1 MPKKV
6 ALITVHGMGETQPN
20 YNAELVSQLKRRL
33 GSASA
38 DLHIGSVYYQGILQ
52 PNERR
57 VWRQVEGRLAGQ
69 WDWMRRAYW
78 NELRRFFLYG
88 FGDAAGL
95 ENGKESRSSVY
106 TQAQV
111 CFAKALFAARQ
122 AMEGDGPV
130 VIIAQSLGCQVAS
143 CYFWDAQQKANGASV
158 NVGIWTDIRL
168 FEREITGTEIGQGTP
183 EKGRPLSPEE
193 ISFLQ
198 GKSFK
203 SFITTGC
210 NIPIFVAAH
219 AKADIVPIFS
229 GSNEFCWHNYYDKDD
244 VLGWPLGPLSSGYD
258 KRVIDHPINASGSFW
273 GWLAL
278 SWNPMSHTQ
287 YWGDNDVLSEL
298 ETQLGQLLEISDRS
312 R

>member
-1 MPKKV
+1 MPKKA

-20 YNAELVSQLKRRL
+20 YNAELVGQLKRRL
-33 GSASA
+33 GSAA
-38 DLHIGSVYYQGILQ
+38 EDLHIGSVYYQGILQ
-52 PNERR
+52 RNESR
-57 VWRQVEGRLAGQ
+57 VWRRVEGRLAGP

-78 NELRRFFLYG
+78 NELRKFFLYG

-106 TQAQV
+106 TQAQI
-111 CFAKALFAARQ
+111 CFAKVLFAARQ

-158 NVGIWTDIRL
+158 NVGIWRDIRH
-168 FEREITGTEIGQGTP
+168 FEHAITGAATEQGTP
-183 EKGRPLSPEE
+183 ENGRPLSPEE
-193 ISFLQ
+193 IGFIQ
-198 GKSFK
+198 GKTFK
-203 SFITTGC
+203 TFVTTGC

-219 AKADIVPIFS
+219 AKADIVPIFAES
-229 GSNEFCWHNYYDKDD
+229 EEFRWNNYYDQDD
-244 VLGWPLGPLSSGYD
+244 VLGWPLRPLSSGYEQ
-258 KRVIDHPINASGSFW
+258 RVIDHAINASGSFW

-287 YWGDNDVLSEL
+287 YWGDSDVLAEL
-298 ETQLGQLLEISDRS
+298 EIQLGRLLKSS
-312 R
+312 VG